1 MSGTTFHLIRHGD
14 YPLLGRVLAGRIRG
28 HSLSALGLEQ
38 ASRIATAL
46 TGRRLAAVVSG
57 PLERAQ
63 ETAAPLAECFGLTVV
78 TDPDLD
84 EIDFGQWTGMEFAA
98 LHALPQWR
106 AFNSFRSTAPIP
118 GGETMLQAQARAMAA
133 VTRLR
138 TGFPDTDV
146 AMVSHGDV
154 IKAVLAHFLAVPLDL
169 FTRIE
174 IAPGSRSEILASDSD
189 VRILGVNLPPGV

>member
-1 MSGTTFHLIRHGD
+1 M
-14 YPLLGRVLAGRIRG
+14 P
-28 HSLSALGLEQ
+28 
-38 ASRIATAL
+38 
-46 TGRRLAAVVSG
+46 LAA
-57 PLERAQ
+57 R
-63 ETAAPLAECFGLTVV
+63 FGLAIA

-84 EIDFGQWTGMEFAA
+84 EIDFGQWTGMAFDA

-133 VTRLR
+133 VARLR
-138 TGFPDTDV
+138 AQFRDREV
-146 AMVSHGDV
+146 AIVSHGDV

-169 FTRIE
+169 FARID
-174 IAPGSRSEILASDSD
+174 IAPGSRSEVIASDSD